1 VPLLKYGTTAKVGN
15 FIQLSGGGGPDGLAL
30 DSKGRIVVAHVG
42 LGSVWVFDHLGVP
55 VYRIKSCAGTHT
67 TNMAFGG
74 PSGTTLYIMEA
85 GSAQVLTAELDI
97 PGKPSFGQS

>member
-1 VPLLKYGTTAKVGN
+1 
-15 FIQLSGGGGPDGLAL
+15 
-30 DSKGRIVVAHVG
+30 
-42 LGSVWVFDHLGVP
+42 VP

-74 PSGTTLYIMEA
+74 PNGTTLFIMEA

-97 PGKPSFGQS
+97 AGKPSFGQS